1 MQIKIHI
8 PFISDTTKKLIL
20 NNVLITTLLLLILNF
35 ALVSILNYVLT
46 ENLDQR
52 LKHEIEN
59 IKETISVTSSGIEI
73 KSFQE
78 LNESDLTYVTEH
90 PYFLQIY
97 DLNGNVLLESK
108 NLTLFSPIPQKVIS
122 TDDQYSFEF
131 IIVKQEKMR
140 VGYTFLKDEMNN
152 KVAVLQLSIF
162 AKDLEIMM
170 GKVLQINLLIFPVMF
185 FFVVISSYYIA
196 KKSYKP
202 LNQIIDEANKIST
215 TDLSKRINI
224 NSKSTD
230 EMGRLRDTLNSLME
244 RISSHIKEL
253 SNFTDQASHQ
263 LMNPLTA
270 LRSELDYLLKKDR
283 TIEEYRA
290 TLSDLKTQT
299 DHMIN
304 IVKTLLL
311 ITKGSQNKLQ
321 STTVFNL
328 SKLINNDIKSS
339 FRYNKILYS
348 VEDDIYIKGDN
359 EKVFMALQNLITN
372 AIKYSPQDEQ
382 IQLKLYRE
390 NSQIRLEII
399 DCGIGIPDSEKTKV
413 FQRFYRSELVEKMGI
428 KGYGLGLSLVKSV
441 FDEIGA
447 EIIISDNIPKGTI
460 FTILI
465 PYLIIE
471 D

>member
-1 MQIKIHI
+1 M
-8 PFISDTTKKLIL
+8 FIL
-20 NNVLITTLLLLILNF
+20 NI

-52 LKHEIEN
+52 LKHEIEK
-59 IKETISVTSSGIEI
+59 IKETLAITSSGIEI
-73 KSFQE
+73 KNFRE
-78 LNESDLTYVTEH
+78 LNESDLTFITEH
-90 PYFLQIY
+90 PFFLQIY

-108 NLTLFSPIPQKVIS
+108 NITLFSPIPYRIIS
-122 TDDQYSFEF
+122 TDDPYSFDF
-131 IIVKQEKMR
+131 IVVNKEKLR
-140 VGYTFLKDEMNN
+140 VGYTFLKDELNN
-152 KVAVLQLSIF
+152 KVAILQLSVF

-170 GKVLQINLLIFPVMF
+170 EKVLQINLLIFPVIF

-196 KKSYKP
+196 KKSFKP

-215 TDLSKRINI
+215 TDLTKRISI

-244 RISSHIKEL
+244 RIASHVSEL

-270 LRSELDYLLKKDR
+270 IRSELDYLLKKDR
-283 TIEEYRA
+283 TIEEYRT

-311 ITKGSQNKLQ
+311 ITRGSQNKLQ
-321 STTVFNL
+321 SSKVFNL

-339 FRYNKILYS
+339 FRHYKILYN

-359 EKVFMALQNLITN
+359 EKIFMALQNLITN
-372 AIKYSPQDEQ
+372 AVKYSPVGEPVQ
-382 IQLKLYRE
+382 IKLYRE
-390 NSQIRLEII
+390 NAKIRLEVI

-441 FDEIGA
+441 FDEIDA
-447 EIIISDNIPKGTI
+447 KIVISNNTPKGTI
-460 FTILI
+460 FTVLI
-465 PYLIIE
+465 PYLMIE

>member
-8 PFISDTTKKLIL
+8 PFISDTIKKLIL

-52 LKHEIEN
+52 LKHEIEK
-59 IKETISVTSSGIEI
+59 IKETLSVTSAGIEI
-73 KSFQE
+73 KSFRE
-78 LNESDLTYVTEH
+78 LNESDLTYITEH
-90 PYFLQIY
+90 PFFLQIY

-108 NLTLFSPIPQKVIS
+108 NLTLFNPIPHKIIF
-122 TDDQYSFEF
+122 TDDQYLFEF
-131 IIVKQEKMR
+131 IDVKKEKLR
-140 VGYTFLKDEMNN
+140 AVYTFLKDETNN
-152 KVAVLQLSIF
+152 KVAILQLSIF

-170 GKVLQINLLIFPVMF
+170 GKVLQINLLIFPVLF
-185 FFVVISSYYIA
+185 FFVIISSYYIA
-196 KKSYKP
+196 KRSYKP

-215 TDLSKRINI
+215 TDLTKRISI
-224 NSKSTD
+224 SSKSTD
-230 EMGRLRDTLNSLME
+230 EMGRLRDTLNSLLE
-244 RISSHIKEL
+244 RISLHIKEL

-283 TIEEYRA
+283 TIEEYRS
-290 TLSDLKTQT
+290 TLSELKTQT

-321 STTVFNL
+321 TTTVFNL

-339 FRYNKILYS
+339 FRYNKVQYS
-348 VEDDIYIKGDN
+348 IEDDIYIKGDN

-372 AIKYSPQDEQ
+372 AIKYSFEEEQ
-382 IQLKLYRE
+382 VQVNMYKD

-399 DCGIGIPDSEKTKV
+399 DRGIGIPDSEKHKV

-447 EIIISDNIPKGTI
+447 EIIVSDNKPKGTI
-460 FTILI
+460 FTVII

>member
-1 MQIKIHI
+1 MQIKFHI
-8 PFISDTTKKLIL
+8 PFISDTIKKLIL

-35 ALVSILNYVLT
+35 ALVSVLNYVLT

-52 LKHEIEN
+52 LKHEIEK
-59 IKETISVTSSGIEI
+59 IKETLYVTSSGIEI
-73 KSFQE
+73 KSFRE
-78 LNESDLTYVTEH
+78 LNESDLNYITEN

-97 DLNGNVLLESK
+97 DLNGKVLLESK
-108 NLTLFSPIPQKVIS
+108 NITLFREIPLRIIT
-122 TDDQYSFEF
+122 TDDLYMFDF
-131 IIVKQEKMR
+131 IIVGDEKLR
-140 VGYTFLKDEMNN
+140 VGYTFLTDEHNN
-152 KVAVLQLSIF
+152 KVAILQLCIF

-170 GKVLQINLLIFPVMF
+170 GKIIQINLIIFPIIF
-185 FFVVISSYYIA
+185 LFVILSSYYIA

-202 LNQIIDEANKIST
+202 LNLIIDEANKIST
-215 TDLSKRINI
+215 TDLSKRINV

-230 EMGRLRDTLNSLME
+230 EIGKLRDTLNNLLE
-244 RISSHIKEL
+244 RISLHVKEL

-283 TIEEYRA
+283 TLDEYRS

-299 DHMIN
+299 EHMIN

-311 ITKGSQNKLQ
+311 ITKSSQNISPSK
-321 STTVFNL
+321 TVFNL
-328 SKLINNDIKSS
+328 SKLINSDIKSS
-339 FRYNKILYS
+339 FKHNNIKYNI
-348 VEDDIYIKGDN
+348 EDDIYIKGDN
-359 EKVFMALQNLITN
+359 EKVFMALQNLISN
-372 AIKYSPQDEQ
+372 AIKYSPENDE
-382 IQLKLYRE
+382 IYVNLYRVD
-390 NSQIRLEII
+390 SHIKLEIM
-399 DCGIGIPDSEKTKV
+399 DNGIGIPDLEKSKV

-447 EIIISDNIPKGTI
+447 EIIISDNKPEGTI
-460 FTILI
+460 FTVII
-465 PYLIIE
+465 PSIIIE

>member
-108 NLTLFSPIPQKVIS
+108 NLTLFSPIPKKVIS